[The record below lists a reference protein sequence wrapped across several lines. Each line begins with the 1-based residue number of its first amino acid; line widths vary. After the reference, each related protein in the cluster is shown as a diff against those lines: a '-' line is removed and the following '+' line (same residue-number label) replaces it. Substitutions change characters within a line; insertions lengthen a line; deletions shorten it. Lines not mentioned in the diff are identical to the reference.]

1 MKLSPNASNI
11 KYAIRDIV
19 ISAKQVERQS
29 GIKLYYF
36 NIGDPN
42 KFDFDTPDFLKEALV
57 RAVKED
63 NANYYSD
70 SAGDPR
76 LRQEIVLRQKRLW
89 GTSLDSDHVLVTT
102 GVSEAIS
109 FVAASLAPG
118 TEVLVPSP
126 LYPSY
131 LSYFRFHNVVPIQY
145 YTREIE
151 GWQPDVDDI
160 AKKINEKTQA
170 ILIINPNN
178 PTGAVYSSKVIK
190 QITDLAGEH
199 NLLVIS
205 DEIYDLLTF
214 EGSFRSV
221 ASLTEIPVLE
231 LNGISKTLL
240 SPGWRLGWVTLRDDQ
255 AQFEEFWELLAKQ
268 SRIRLCASTPMQ
280 VAVSKVLNREMSH
293 VPEFIK
299 KIKQRSDYFTKRIND
314 IDGLSVSPP
323 KGAFY
328 AFPRIEKDIDDQ
340 KFALELLRTT
350 GVLFV
355 FGSGFG
361 ELGVKHFRSV
371 VLPRIEIMEEALDHV
386 EAFVQKIR

>member
-1 MKLSPNASNI
+1 MQEGLFLKLSPNASNI

-29 GIKLYYF
+29 GKKLYYF

-42 KFDFDTPDFLKEALV
+42 KFDF
-57 RAVKED
+57 
-63 NANYYSD
+63 YYTD
-70 SAGDPR
+70 SAGDPG

-109 FVAASLAPG
+109 FVAASMAPG

-145 YTREIE
+145 YTREFD

-160 AKKINEKTQA
+160 GKKINEKTQA

-178 PTGAVYSSKVIK
+178 PTGAVYSPKVIK
-190 QITDLAGEH
+190 QMTDLAGEH

-205 DEIYDLLTF
+205 DEIYDLLSF
-214 EGSFRSV
+214 DNSFRSV
-221 ASLTEIPVLE
+221 ASLTDIPVLE

-240 SPGWRLGWVTLRDDQ
+240 SPGWRLGWATLRDDQ
-255 AQFEEFWELLAKQ
+255 AQFEDFWELLAKQ
-268 SRIRLCASTPMQ
+268 SRIRLCAGTPIQ
-280 VAVSKVLNREMSH
+280 VAVRKVLNREMRH
-293 VPEFIK
+293 IPGVIEK
-299 KIKQRSDYFTKRIND
+299 LKQRSDYFTKRINA
-314 IDGLSVSPP
+314 IEGLSVSPP
-323 KGAFY
+323 NGAFY
-328 AFPRIEKDIDDQ
+328 VFPRIEKEIDDR
-340 KFALELLRTT
+340 KFALDLLRET

-371 VLPRIEIMEEALDHV
+371 VLPQIEVMEEALDHV
-386 EAFVQKIR
+386 ESFVQKIK